1 MNSPFQ
7 FGGIVSGNNFTN
19 RIDDIDRLLTNF
31 DNDINTLL
39 LSPRRWGKSSLIQ
52 KAAKIAS
59 SKNKGYKFC
68 FIDLFNIRDE
78 DEFYSV
84 FVRELIK
91 VTSSR
96 SEEWIKNARLFL
108 KRIAPKITIGI
119 DPQTDFNIKF
129 DLDIIQNSYSEI
141 LNLPDKIAKDKK
153 IKIIVCIDEFQNL
166 GNFNNPLLFQK
177 RLRANWQHHKNTV
190 YCLYGSKRHMLM
202 ELFENKSMPFYKF
215 GDTFYLDK
223 ISKKDLSIYISNQF
237 KKTNKEIDQKL
248 VEKIIYL
255 MKRHPYYVQHL
266 SYIVWI
272 NTAGKVTD
280 RIFNNSVE
288 DLLNQ
293 NSLLFEKEVEN
304 LSNAQLNF
312 LKAIANN
319 VKTGFSSSKTIKE
332 YNLGTSGNVVK
343 IKKTLR
349 KKEIIDIIKNEPII
363 LDPAFELWL
372 KEVYFHV

>member
-19 RIDDIDRLLTNF
+19 RIDDIDRLLANF

-59 SKNKGYKFC
+59 SKNKDYKFC

-108 KRIAPKITIGI
+108 KRISPKITIGI

-202 ELFENKSMPFYKF
+202 ELFEDKSMPFYKF

-223 ISKKDLSIYISNQF
+223 ISKKDLSLYISNQF
-237 KKTNKEIDQKL
+237 KKTNKEIDQKF

-272 NTAGKVTD
+272 NTGGKVTD

-372 KEVYFHV
+372 KKVYFQV